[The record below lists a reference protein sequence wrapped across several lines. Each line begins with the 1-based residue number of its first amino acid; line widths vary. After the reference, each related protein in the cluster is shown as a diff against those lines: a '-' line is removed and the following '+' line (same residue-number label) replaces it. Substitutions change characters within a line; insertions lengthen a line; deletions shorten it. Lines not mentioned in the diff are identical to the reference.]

1 MADPSQYRLRKFSSS
16 ALPAE
21 ERLELW
27 RDTITKHML
36 RLAIDPLADGPFMA
50 EASLRKH
57 DGMTIGTGSISASA
71 SHRSRDIVRSDN
83 DDLVLMLNLSGL
95 LVLES
100 GARELTLRPGEAT
113 LVSCAELGVYVQ
125 PQTGALSCVRL
136 PRSGLTPFVAG
147 LEDHI
152 FRLIPS
158 NIGALKFLRAYLGT
172 LADPSDVEVDVPQSV
187 SRTITS
193 HVTDLIALTLG
204 AAGEAGAAAL
214 GGGMR
219 AARLAAAKAYVDAH
233 IGPESL
239 SIEDVAEHM
248 GVSERYVR
256 KLFESEGGSF
266 SKHVL
271 QQRLA
276 RVRGMLVNSRFDH
289 LPISTLAYDVGFGDL
304 SYFNKV
310 FRSAFG
316 ATPSDIRHAAAGPDQ
331 RRLAG
336 AASD

>member
-1 MADPSQYRLRKFSSS
+1 MADPSHYRLRHFSSNR
-16 ALPAE
+16 LPAE
-21 ERLELW
+21 DRLELW

-57 DGMTIGTGSISASA
+57 DSMTIGSGVISASA
-71 SHRSRDIVRSDN
+71 SHRSREIVKADN
-83 DDLVLMLNLSGL
+83 DDLILMLNLSGL
-95 LVLES
+95 LVLQS
-100 GARELTLRPGEAT
+100 GSRELTVRPGEAT
-113 LVSCAELGVYVQ
+113 LLSCAELGVYVQ
-125 PQTGALSCVRL
+125 PQSGAVSCIRL

-158 NIGALKFLRAYLGT
+158 NIGALKFLRTYLGT
-172 LADPSDVEVDVPQSV
+172 LTDPSDIEVGVQQSV

-204 AAGEAGAAAL
+204 AAGDAGAAAL

-219 AARLAAAKAYVDAH
+219 AARLAAAKAYVEDH
-233 IGPESL
+233 IGPEGL

-271 QQRLA
+271 QQRLT
-276 RVRGMLVNSRFDH
+276 RVRAMLTNSRFDH
-289 LPISTLAYDVGFGDL
+289 LPISSLAYDVGFGDL

-310 FRSAFG
+310 FRAVFG
-316 ATPSDIRHAAAGPDQ
+316 ATPSDIRH
-331 RRLAG
+331 G
-336 AASD
+336 AAPPAEIRFQAG